1 MASKRKSSRYAAK
14 TEKHSIELLPKTER
28 QKEYIDALKVSPQV
42 IVTGAAGTGKTYIA
56 ATKAAQLYEMGVIDK
71 IILTRPNV
79 PAGRSLGFFPGTLEE
94 KIAPWIVPFI
104 EVLEDHL
111 GKDVVELAIKSKN
124 IDIVPFEVMRGR
136 TFHHAFVILDEAQN
150 CSAHEL
156 KMFLSRIGDE
166 TQVVVN
172 GDVMQSD
179 LRGESGLARLIG
191 IIKSQ
196 KLPVPVIEF
205 TLDDIV
211 RSDICAMWIKAFHNA
226 KVD

>member
-1 MASKRKSSRYAAK
+1 MASKRKSSYA
-14 TEKHSIELLPKTER
+14 TKHSKSPIQLLPKTER
-28 QKEYIDALKVSPQV
+28 QKEYIDALKTNPQV
-42 IVTGAAGTGKTYIA
+42 VVTGAAGTGKTYIA
-56 ATKAAQLYEMGVIDK
+56 ATKAAILYEMGVIDK

-94 KIAPWIVPFI
+94 KIAPWIVPFV

-111 GKDVVELAIKSKN
+111 GKEVVELAIKVGN

-136 TFHHAFVILDEAQN
+136 TFKNAFVILDEAQN
-150 CSAHEL
+150 ASAHEL
-156 KMFLSRIGDE
+156 KMFLSRVGE
-166 TQVVVN
+166 NAQVVIN
-172 GDVMQSD
+172 GDILQSD
-179 LRGESGLARLIG
+179 LKAESGLSKLMS

-196 KLPVPVIEF
+196 KLPVPIIEF

>member
-1 MASKRKSSRYAAK
+1 MASKRKSSYANSHPK
-14 TEKHSIELLPKTER
+14 SPIQLLPKTER
-28 QKEYIDALKVSPQV
+28 QKEYIDALKTNPQV
-42 IVTGAAGTGKTYIA
+42 VVTGAAGTGKTYIA
-56 ATKAAQLYEMGVIDK
+56 ATKAAILYEMGVIDK

-94 KIAPWIVPFI
+94 KIAPWIVPFV

-111 GKDVVELAIKSKN
+111 GKDVVELAIKAGN

-136 TFHHAFVILDEAQN
+136 TFKNAFVILDEAQN
-150 CSAHEL
+150 ASAHEL
-156 KMFLSRIGDE
+156 KMFLSRVGE
-166 TQVVVN
+166 NAQVVIN
-172 GDVMQSD
+172 GDIMQSD
-179 LRGESGLARLIG
+179 LKAESGLSKLMS

>member
-1 MASKRKSSRYAAK
+1 MASKRKSNYATK
-14 TEKHSIELLPKTER
+14 HEKSPIQLLPKTER
-28 QKEYIDALKVSPQV
+28 QKEYIDALKTNPQV
-42 IVTGAAGTGKTYIA
+42 VVTGAAGTGKTYIA
-56 ATKAAQLYEMGVIDK
+56 ATKAAILYEMGVIDK

-94 KIAPWIVPFI
+94 KIAPWIVPFV
-104 EVLEDHL
+104 EVLEEHL
-111 GKDVVELAIKSKN
+111 GKEVVELAIKAGN
-124 IDIVPFEVMRGR
+124 IDIIPFEVMRGR
-136 TFHHAFVILDEAQN
+136 TFKNAFVILDEAQN
-150 CSAHEL
+150 ASAHEL
-156 KMFLSRIGDE
+156 KMFLSRVGE
-166 TQVVVN
+166 NAQVVVN

-179 LRGESGLARLIG
+179 LRSESGLSKLMS

-196 KLPVPVIEF
+196 KLPVPIIEF